1 MSNVATQLPP
11 AVDPSTSAPYNDLL
25 RRILLILQ
33 IIETKAKIVHL
44 LLLIA
49 LTLVALLGV

>member
-1 MSNVATQLPP
+1 MSNATAQLPP
-11 AVDPSTSAPYNDLL
+11 AVNPATPVPYNDLL

-49 LTLVALLGV
+49 LALVALLGV